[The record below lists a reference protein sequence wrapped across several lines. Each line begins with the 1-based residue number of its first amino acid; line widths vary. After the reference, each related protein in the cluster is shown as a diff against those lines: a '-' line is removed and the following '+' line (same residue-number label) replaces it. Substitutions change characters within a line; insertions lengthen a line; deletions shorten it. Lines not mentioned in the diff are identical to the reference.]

1 MKLIKRTKKMSGI
14 SEYKFCQFKLFQ
26 WTTLCIRV
34 VFYSRSKCPW
44 NSFHSLKPCQC
55 SFFFKPS
62 DKSTF
67 NIMLS
72 CLDFLSL
79 LQVMKIM
86 AKCWYFLSNW
96 RETCTN
102 KSHREIT
109 ENSWNAKNNPVS
121 VDLHFYYSICL
132 PEIQSW

>member
-1 MKLIKRTKKMSGI
+1 MSGI

-86 AKCWYFLSNW
+86 AKCWYFRSNW
-96 RETCTN
+96 RDTCTKN
-102 KSHREIT
+102 PTVKLLRIHGTLRIILSVLICTFIT
-109 ENSWNAKNNPVS
+109 LFAYTQSNH
-121 VDLHFYYSICL
+121 DSIV
-132 PEIQSW
+132 IY